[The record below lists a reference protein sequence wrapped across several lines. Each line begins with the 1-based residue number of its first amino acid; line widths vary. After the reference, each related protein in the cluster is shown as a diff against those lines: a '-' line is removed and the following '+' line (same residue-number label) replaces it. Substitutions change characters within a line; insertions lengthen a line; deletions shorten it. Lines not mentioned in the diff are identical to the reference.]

1 MKDHGCPARISTTMP
16 FKHGHPRPVRRL
28 PRASGRPL
36 LLITALLLSVTVA
49 ACGSSKKT
57 PPHIAVNVTA
67 PADGSTVRASRVT
80 VRGTVTPPDANVQVV
95 GQAAQVGNG
104 VFTASVPL
112 SPGSN
117 KIDVVATESG
127 SSPATTAITVI
138 RPRGRRARPTS
149 GGGSPAPAPTATT
162 GRSCGEGITVNSVTS
177 CPFAIRVR
185 DAYTSQGGP
194 DIDVYSPV
202 TGQTYTMT
210 CTSGPGAQVT
220 CRGGNNAVVTF

>member
-1 MKDHGCPARISTTMP
+1 VA
-16 FKHGHPRPVRRL
+16 
-28 PRASGRPL
+28 
-36 LLITALLLSVTVA
+36 TAG
-49 ACGSSKKT
+49 CGSSKKAA
-57 PPHIAVNVTA
+57 PKVGVNVTA
-67 PADGSTVRASRVT
+67 PADGTRVRASRVT
-80 VRGTVTPPDANVQVV
+80 VRGTVTPSDANVEVV
-95 GQAAQVGNG
+95 GRTAQVSNG

-117 KIDVVATESG
+117 QIDVVATESG

-138 RPRGRRARPTS
+138 RPRRHHPRPASS
-149 GGGSPAPAPTATT
+149 GGSSAPAPAPAAPT
-162 GRSCGEGITVNSVTS
+162 GRSCGEGITANSVTS

-210 CTSGPGAQVT
+210 CTPGPGAQVT